1 MCPACRQAGF
11 LKKHAKYNKYYYR
24 EQIIILRCLCTYCR
38 TTHAIIPSFSLPGT
52 TVGTEEVEEY
62 LELREQGVGRRR
74 AGKMLLEKGMSE
86 TYCYS
91 LDKTFEKAVARTKS
105 LFEDAWDPRTEGIL
119 WIKKVTGN
127 KKHPILSLN
136 QFCLDNGYNAVCFSR
151 AAIIIFRKNSMK
163 KEFSHNV
170 LPCAE
175 KAGLVDS

>member
-1 MCPACRQAGF
+1 VGL

-24 EQIIILRCLCTYCR
+24 EQIIILRCLCSYCG

-52 TVGTEEVEEY
+52 TVGTKEVEEY
-62 LELREQGVGRRR
+62 LQLREKGVGRGR

-91 LDKTFEKAVARTKS
+91 LDKTFKRAVARAKS
-105 LFEDAWDPRTEGIL
+105 LFEDAGDVRAEGIS
-119 WIKKVTGN
+119 WIKKVMGN
-127 KKHPILSLN
+127 KGHPILSLN

-151 AAIIIFRKNSMK
+151 AGIIIFRKNSMK
-163 KEFSHNV
+163 REFSHNV
-170 LPCAE
+170 LPCGE